1 MSSNIVPFKPAT
13 ASLVDIRLDTQ
24 HFPRLKNIPQPT
36 AISGLSSV
44 VAMAYNYTGRE
55 YTPDSVL
62 AVASALYGE
71 LMADDFGVGT
81 ANITIEEVGRV
92 IRRAVLGEV
101 EMYGI
106 NVSSL
111 YKVICEY
118 ATGDGHAAQI
128 AANNRSK
135 KEREAALKASAAG
148 AMLTTYA
155 GRMINNSL
163 THTKK

>member
-1 MSSNIVPFKPAT
+1 MNNSIVPFQPAAT
-13 ASLVDIRLDTQ
+13 SLVDIRLDSQ
-24 HFPRLKNIPQPT
+24 NFPRIKNITQPT
-36 AISGLSSV
+36 AISRLASV

-55 YTPDSVL
+55 YTTDSVL

-81 ANITIEEVGRV
+81 ANITIEEVGRAV
-92 IRRAVLGEV
+92 RRAVLGES

-111 YKVICEY
+111 YKVICDY

-128 AANNRSK
+128 AANNRRQ
-135 KEREAALKASAAG
+135 KERQAALDKSAAGVMLNAYTG
-148 AMLTTYA
+148 AMLT
-155 GRMINNSL
+155 N
-163 THTKK
+163 TKSTTK